1 MKSEQNAVIYVRLA
15 ERLLRINQVT
25 LGIALALVA
34 VIVIVSSF
42 VVNMHYLVGGS
53 EAKARVLAQNAA
65 ATLMFQDE
73 HAARELL
80 KSLQNSPDVHAAA
93 IYDKDW
99 KLFTRYLIEVQSERK
114 FLPAPYQPVS
124 YGIDYIQFMQPI
136 VHDGERLGALLLL
149 VDLQPLYEQIG
160 WQALITLAAA
170 LLALFM
176 TRHVSRRLSASV
188 LQPLSGLTALMDDIS
203 EQADYGIRAQSSS
216 IIELD
221 RLAKGFNG
229 MLEQIQE
236 RDASLAAHRAHLEEE
251 VALRTAD
258 LLQAKGAAEAASRAK
273 SEFLATM
280 SHEIRTPMNGVLG
293 MTELLL
299 SSRLDADQHHFAE
312 SVQRSSRH
320 LLGIIN
326 DILDFS
332 KVESGHMELESVD
345 FSLGEL
351 IEDTLHMFAQP
362 AEEKGL
368 ELAAELSPPHIPL
381 TVRGDPFRL
390 RQVLANLLS
399 NAIKFTA
406 HGEVILRVFLSEAS
420 DSKIRVS
427 LSVED
432 TGIGIPPEAQEKVFE
447 HFAQADGSTTR
458 KYGGTGL
465 GLAICKRL
473 VELMGGQISLDS
485 VAGQGSRFRVD
496 LTLARSRTM
505 LCAPFAVAD
514 LSGTHVLVVDDN
526 RTNLEILQRQLESWH
541 MTLSC
546 AENGEQALDFM
557 DREAQA
563 GTPFNLAILDM
574 HMPQM
579 DGLQLARRIKAE
591 PALAETRLIMLT
603 STYTAGNA
611 AERAQA
617 GILRCVNKPI
627 RQSELFDVIRSVAC
641 DSVDIPAPEDFP
653 AGDAL
658 PASGTGQWGRVLLA
672 EDNPVNLEV
681 AKAMLVKLGVRLEV
695 AGNGEQAVALADSG
709 EIDLVLM
716 DCQMPVMDGYE
727 ASALI
732 RQHQAHTAR
741 RLPIIALTANAMGG
755 DRDKCLAA
763 GMDDYL
769 SKPYTLAQLE
779 HKLRQWM
786 PLATDQPGA
795 EMQTSTPDIA
805 PEEKKSA
812 AINRQFLKQFQG
824 LDPEGGQ
831 GLIRQILQV
840 FQDTSGATLC
850 QIDQAVAAGDADG
863 LRRGAHTL
871 KSSSANVGAE
881 TLSGLFRQLE
891 AVGSEGTLEAAG
903 PLLGEMRQAYAQA
916 TREIHELLEE
926 T

>member
-1 MKSEQNAVIYVRLA
+1 
-15 ERLLRINQVT
+15 
-25 LGIALALVA
+25 
-34 VIVIVSSF
+34 
-42 VVNMHYLVGGS
+42 
-53 EAKARVLAQNAA
+53 
-65 ATLMFQDE
+65 
-73 HAARELL
+73 
-80 KSLQNSPDVHAAA
+80 
-93 IYDKDW
+93 
-99 KLFTRYLIEVQSERK
+99 
-114 FLPAPYQPVS
+114 
-124 YGIDYIQFMQPI
+124 
-136 VHDGERLGALLLL
+136 
-149 VDLQPLYEQIG
+149 
-160 WQALITLAAA
+160 
-170 LLALFM
+170 
-176 TRHVSRRLSASV
+176 
-188 LQPLSGLTALMDDIS
+188 
-203 EQADYGIRAQSSS
+203 
-216 IIELD
+216 
-221 RLAKGFNG
+221 
-229 MLEQIQE
+229 
-236 RDASLAAHRAHLEEE
+236 
-251 VALRTAD
+251 
-258 LLQAKGAAEAASRAK
+258 
-273 SEFLATM
+273 
-280 SHEIRTPMNGVLG
+280 
-293 MTELLL
+293 
-299 SSRLDADQHHFAE
+299 
-312 SVQRSSRH
+312 
-320 LLGIIN
+320 
-326 DILDFS
+326 
-332 KVESGHMELESVD
+332 
-345 FSLGEL
+345 
-351 IEDTLHMFAQP
+351 
-362 AEEKGL
+362 
-368 ELAAELSPPHIPL
+368 
-381 TVRGDPFRL
+381 
-390 RQVLANLLS
+390 
-399 NAIKFTA
+399 
-406 HGEVILRVFLSEAS
+406 
-420 DSKIRVS
+420 
-427 LSVED
+427 
-432 TGIGIPPEAQEKVFE
+432 
-447 HFAQADGSTTR
+447 
-458 KYGGTGL
+458 
-465 GLAICKRL
+465 
-473 VELMGGQISLDS
+473 
-485 VAGQGSRFRVD
+485 
-496 LTLARSRTM
+496 M

-526 RTNLEILQRQLESWH
+526 RTNLEILQRQLESWD

-681 AKAMLVKLGVRLEV
+681 AKAMLMKLGVRLEV

-795 EMQTSTPDIA
+795 ETQTSTPDIA

-812 AINRQFLKQFQG
+812 AINRQFLKQFQE

-891 AVGSEGTLEAAG
+891 AVGWEGTLEAAG

-916 TREIHELLEE
+916 TREIHELLEG